1 MDIDKPEQTQ
11 QGDQDD
17 KGSYWE
23 DKNIQNRTIVMFVR
37 ISKFPPLKSLDYKL
51 KTDECYST

>member
-23 DKNIQNRTIVMFVR
+23 ELGIFHLENRR
-37 ISKFPPLKSLDYKL
+37 LKVHM
-51 KTDECYST
+51 